1 MSQAQQRSP
10 IQGNIAFTG
19 RLGSMKRAEAFAL
32 VRQHGGTPRRGVT
45 KGTDHLVV
53 GQLGWPLLTD
63 GRPSNSLARAQT
75 YGVTIVSE
83 RRFLEWIGRGA
94 ADEEQRS
101 YSAEQIASVSSL
113 PLNVI
118 GELAAFGMLDPR
130 DGRYRFRDLAAA
142 RQVAE
147 LLAAGVT
154 LSVITKSLHAI
165 EQWLPDA
172 GLSRLKLY
180 PAAGDAVLVEQLKG
194 RTDRTGQFVLPIV

>member
-19 RLGSMKRAEAFAL
+19 RLGSMKRADAFAL

-63 GRPSNSLARAQT
+63 GRPSNSLTRAQT
-75 YGVTIVSE
+75 YGVAIVSE
-83 RRFLEWIGRGA
+83 RRFLEWIGRGT

-101 YSAEQIASVSSL
+101 YSAEQLASVSGL
-113 PLNVI
+113 PVNVI

-147 LLAAGVT
+147 LFAAGAPV
-154 LSVITKSLHAI
+154 SVSTTNQSALA
-165 EQWLPDA
+165 ESP
-172 GLSRLKLY
+172 SR
-180 PAAGDAVLVEQLKG
+180 
-194 RTDRTGQFVLPIV
+194 